1 MQTMR
6 WIFPESEELQKH
18 MPYIGTHEQMPG
30 EAAIRDILAKM
41 GKTAPE
47 QELNCGS
54 CGYATCREK
63 AIAVYQGKADL
74 TMCLPFLKERAEILL
89 RLCHQQHTKRHFC
102 DG

>member
-1 MQTMR
+1 MQFAGEADHALD
-6 WIFPESEELQKH
+6 IPESEELQKH

-54 CGYATCREK
+54 CEMCIRDRYMRPQGRNMRMAGKRLIPRAAT
-63 AIAVYQGKADL
+63 
-74 TMCLPFLKERAEILL
+74 
-89 RLCHQQHTKRHFC
+89 
-102 DG
+102 